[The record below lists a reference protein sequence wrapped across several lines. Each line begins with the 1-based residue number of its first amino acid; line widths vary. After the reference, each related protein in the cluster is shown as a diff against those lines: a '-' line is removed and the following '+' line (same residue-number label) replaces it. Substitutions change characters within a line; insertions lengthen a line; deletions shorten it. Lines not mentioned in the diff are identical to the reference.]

1 MKTIG
6 QLLKKDY
13 LLLRVSELASP
24 DLASRLILHAQYLS
38 FCDFS
43 EFRLMI
49 PFNTPQDIIDVLN
62 KWISQQNIPGAIRNY
77 ILVDNKSK
85 FDTEVIMNPELS
97 FKDWIAILPTPDFH
111 YESLR
116 KKIWNLSM
124 GGKALL
130 ILLPE
135 SVTSWRK
142 STSTFKRI
150 HLKGANMAF
159 SGSSLFPMGWF
170 HKRQLR
176 EIHQYRL
183 VHMWLTP
190 QIYDV
195 NSALFKKDMAI
206 KLDAITSYY
215 THPNDL

>member
-24 DLASRLILHAQYLS
+24 DLSSRLILHAQYLS

-49 PFNTPQDIIDVLN
+49 PLNTPQNIIEVLN
-62 KWISQQNIPGAIRNY
+62 KWIAQQNIPGAIRNY
-77 ILVDNKSK
+77 IPVDNKSK
-85 FDTEVIMNPELS
+85 FDAEVIMNPELS

-135 SVTSWRK
+135 SVTSWSK

-159 SGSSLFPMGWF
+159 SGSSLFPLGWF

-206 KLDAITSYY
+206 RLDAITSIN
-215 THPNDL
+215 TRPNDL

>member
-13 LLLRVSELASP
+13 LLLRVGELASP

-49 PFNTPQDIIDVLN
+49 PFNTPQDIIVVLN
-62 KWISQQNIPGAIRNY
+62 KWIAQQNIPGAIRNY
-77 ILVDNKSK
+77 IPVDNKSN

-159 SGSSLFPMGWF
+159 SGSSLFPLGWF

-206 KLDAITSYY
+206 RLDAITSIN
-215 THPNDL
+215 TLPNDL

>member
-13 LLLRVSELASP
+13 LLLRVGELASP

-77 ILVDNKSK
+77 IPVDNKSN

-206 KLDAITSYY
+206 KLDAITSYD